1 MFKYSAI
8 FAIVSFAVFAG
19 NAKAC
24 EHHMDEN
31 ASFNPKAAGKIYFQP
46 TRPVHPADGEVWINA
61 QNSEQIIFQDGVWI
75 SRNFWMTLSALKSNY

>member
-1 MFKYSAI
+1 MFKYIAT
-8 FAIVSFAVFAG
+8 FATVSFVVFAG

-46 TRPVHPADGEVWINA
+46 MKPVHPTDGEVWINA
-61 QNSEQIIFQDGVWI
+61 QNGEQFIFQDGVWI
-75 SRNFWMTLSALKSNY
+75 SRDLRMTLSALKSDY